1 MKRPA
6 LHPGIN
12 RFEPLKTNTATK
24 WAMSGGA
31 ALMLMACTAVPEENR
46 LATFTPDM
54 RVLPVAKPGRP
65 LAAMPHA
72 SVEADALDCRALR
85 VMCWNIHKA
94 CHAAL
99 PGDFARL
106 AANHDLILLQE
117 AVLKAPM
124 REALEREGFSWQ
136 MADAFTF
143 RGHCRGVLVAARI
156 TPVGGRALLTREPLF
171 PLPKS
176 AIVTRYRLAGR
187 HQQLAVAN
195 LHGINFS
202 LGLGR
207 FRKQLDA
214 VAAELKDHDG
224 PMILGGDFNTWSLRR
239 YAVLGEVTK
248 QLGLTAVE
256 PVTDERRRAFG
267 RHLDHLFVRGF
278 SVQHADS
285 PGVES
290 SDHSPII
297 ARMVGERAGDG
308 FDPVISFDSSASR
321 PVAPS
326 ATRQSAGC
334 GHPEIS
340 PGRVCR
346 RDNSCWRFP

>member
-1 MKRPA
+1 
-6 LHPGIN
+6 
-12 RFEPLKTNTATK
+12 
-24 WAMSGGA
+24 
-31 ALMLMACTAVPEENR
+31 MLMACAAVPKENR
-46 LATFTPDM
+46 LATFTPGM

-65 LAAMPHA
+65 LAATPHA
-72 SVEADALDCRALR
+72 PVEADALDCKALR

-94 CHAAL
+94 CDANL

-106 AANHDLILLQE
+106 AAKNDLILLQE
-117 AVLKAPM
+117 AVLKTPM

-136 MADAFTF
+136 MADAFSF
-143 RGHCRGVLVAARI
+143 RGQCRGVLVAAR
-156 TPVGGRALLTREPLF
+156 TAPVGGRALLTCEPLF

-207 FRKQLDA
+207 FRQQLDA

-239 YAVLGEVTK
+239 SAVLAEMTK

-256 PVTDERRRAFG
+256 PANDERRRAFG
-267 RHLDHLFVRGF
+267 QHLDYLFVRGF
-278 SVQHADS
+278 SVENADA
-285 PGVES
+285 PGVKS
-290 SDHSPII
+290 SDHSPIV
-297 ARMVGERAGDG
+297 ARMVGERAGG
-308 FDPVISFDSSASR
+308 
-321 PVAPS
+321 
-326 ATRQSAGC
+326 
-334 GHPEIS
+334 
-340 PGRVCR
+340 
-346 RDNSCWRFP
+346 